1 MGAIHADVSSCK
13 NSRGTADGG
22 SVDTPSTRAPRRRVH
37 LDLGPDHPS
46 QAGLVTISCC
56 TCQDSRSQHDDRI
69 AAGRMHIGHLH
80 RGVEK
85 LFEVRDY
92 RQIPMLA
99 SRHDWHAPFIGEAG
113 AAMAIEK
120 ALGIDAPPRAMH
132 VRTILIEFSR
142 MTSHLAFLSWLP
154 WRVADFSHSGRVHHL
169 LDTAHDLWEGFCG
182 NRIHPMTCRI
192 GGTAHDVT
200 PVFAASLNTWC
211 MHAAALSDELRS
223 LLDGPAGACTRG
235 VAVIPADAVAP
246 FGLSGPVARAS
257 GVPMDLRCPN
267 AARRRTSRSETTT
280 SWRAEDS
287 RDAPRH
293 LAYDQVNFPV
303 VDAPTEGDAHS
314 RLSWLCAEV
323 RQSAD
328 LVTTL
333 LQSLPD
339 GELATRLP
347 TTLKVPAGRVWS
359 RLEAPWGRAGYL
371 LDSRG
376 TTSPWRLALRTPT
389 FANVQVLEH
398 LLPTLSVEQLEPAVA
413 SLGWTLGDLDK

>member
-1 MGAIHADVSSCK
+1 
-13 NSRGTADGG
+13 
-22 SVDTPSTRAPRRRVH
+22 
-37 LDLGPDHPS
+37 
-46 QAGLVTISCC
+46 
-56 TCQDSRSQHDDRI
+56 
-69 AAGRMHIGHLH
+69 
-80 RGVEK
+80 
-85 LFEVRDY
+85 
-92 RQIPMLA
+92 
-99 SRHDWHAPFIGEAG
+99 
-113 AAMAIEK
+113 MAIEK

-154 WRVADFSHSGRVHHL
+154 WRVADFSRSGRVHHL

-246 FGLSGPVARAS
+246 FGLSGPLARAS

-280 SWRAEDS
+280 SWRTEDS

-347 TTLKVPAGRVWS
+347 TTLKVPAGPVGTGRLSARLSRRHVAVAPGPAYPHLRQCPGAGTPAAHAQRRTAGTGS
-359 RLEAPWGRAGYL
+359 RLPGMDAGRPRQVADRADREKAPGG
-371 LDSRG
+371 
-376 TTSPWRLALRTPT
+376 SPGALN
-389 FANVQVLEH
+389 A
-398 LLPTLSVEQLEPAVA
+398 LSVR
-413 SLGWTLGDLDK
+413 

>member
-1 MGAIHADVSSCK
+1 MIEAVFEDPAVKAGV
-13 NSRGTADGG
+13 TA
-22 SVDTPSTRAPRRRVH
+22 
-37 LDLGPDHPS
+37 
-46 QAGLVTISCC
+46 
-56 TCQDSRSQHDDRI
+56 
-69 AAGRMHIGHLH
+69 
-80 RGVEK
+80 
-85 LFEVRDY
+85 
-92 RQIPMLA
+92 
-99 SRHDWHAPFIGEAG
+99 
-113 AAMAIEK
+113 K
-120 ALGIDAPPRAMH
+120 A
-132 VRTILIEFSR
+132 E
-142 MTSHLAFLSWLP
+142 
-154 WRVADFSHSGRVHHL
+154 
-169 LDTAHDLWEGFCG
+169 
-182 NRIHPMTCRI
+182 
-192 GGTAHDVT
+192 
-200 PVFAASLNTWC
+200 
-211 MHAAALSDELRS
+211 
-223 LLDGPAGACTRG
+223 
-235 VAVIPADAVAP
+235 AVIPADAVAP

-376 TTSPWRLALRTPT
+376 TTHAR
-389 FANVQVLEH
+389 
-398 LLPTLSVEQLEPAVA
+398 
-413 SLGWTLGDLDK
+413 